1 MANWLVTGAS
11 SGIGYGIAM
20 AALAAGNRVAVTSR
34 SLTKL
39 QRLTEQYP
47 QQCFPVA
54 LELSDDDSIVLAIEK
69 LDDFGLID
77 VLMTNAGHGYRAAV
91 EEGEDERIR
100 EIYAT
105 NLFGPVKLI
114 RHFLPHMR
122 HQHRGA
128 IINISSI
135 AAVQSGVGS
144 GYYASTKAALEQISR
159 ALQEEVTSL
168 GIKVMVVEPGGFRT
182 AFYGDNLKGTQK
194 DIADYKATAWKTH
207 KENVK
212 NDHREPGDP
221 LKAGKVIVETIAK
234 DDPPKTLL
242 LGSDAVAFVSGQ
254 LKQRLQEI
262 ADWQDVSK
270 RTDY

>member
-34 SLTKL
+34 SLAKL
-39 QRLTEQYP
+39 KRLTEQYP

-54 LELSDDDSIVLAIEK
+54 LELSDDASIEQALEK
-69 LDDFGLID
+69 LRDFGPID
-77 VLMTNAGHGYRAAV
+77 VLVNNAGHGYRAAV

-105 NLFGPVKLI
+105 NLFGPIKLI
-114 RHFLPHMR
+114 QHFLPHMR
-122 HQHRGA
+122 HQHSGV
-128 IINISSI
+128 IINVSSI

-159 ALQEEVTSL
+159 ALQEEVSDL
-168 GIKVMVVEPGGFRT
+168 GIKVMIVEPGGFRT
-182 AFYGDNLKGTQK
+182 EFYGDNLKGTQK
-194 DIADYKATAWKTH
+194 DIDDYAATAWKTH

-212 NDHREPGDP
+212 NDHQEPGDP
-221 LKAGKVIVETIAK
+221 LKAGQVIVDVISQ
-234 DDPPKTLL
+234 DNPPKTLL
-242 LGSDAVAFVSGQ
+242 LGSDAVDFVDHQ
-254 LKQRLQEI
+254 LTQRIDEI
-262 ADWQDVSK
+262 NVWKDISK
-270 RTDY
+270 KTDY

>member
-1 MANWLVTGAS
+1 M
-11 SGIGYGIAM
+11 
-20 AALAAGNRVAVTSR
+20 
-34 SLTKL
+34 
-39 QRLTEQYP
+39 
-47 QQCFPVA
+47 A

-77 VLMTNAGHGYRAAV
+77 VLVTNAGHGYRAAF

-128 IINISSI
+128 IINISSV

-159 ALQEEVTSL
+159 GSL
-168 GIKVMVVEPGGFRT
+168 
-182 AFYGDNLKGTQK
+182 
-194 DIADYKATAWKTH
+194 AW
-207 KENVK
+207 
-212 NDHREPGDP
+212 
-221 LKAGKVIVETIAK
+221 
-234 DDPPKTLL
+234 
-242 LGSDAVAFVSGQ
+242 VS
-254 LKQRLQEI
+254 RS
-262 ADWQDVSK
+262 W
-270 RTDY
+270 

>member
-39 QRLTEQYP
+39 KKLTEQYP

-77 VLMTNAGHGYRAAV
+77 VLVTNAGYGYRAAV

-128 IINISSI
+128 IINISSV

-159 ALQEEVTSL
+159 GSL
-168 GIKVMVVEPGGFRT
+168 
-182 AFYGDNLKGTQK
+182 
-194 DIADYKATAWKTH
+194 AW
-207 KENVK
+207 
-212 NDHREPGDP
+212 
-221 LKAGKVIVETIAK
+221 
-234 DDPPKTLL
+234 
-242 LGSDAVAFVSGQ
+242 VS
-254 LKQRLQEI
+254 RS
-262 ADWQDVSK
+262 W
-270 RTDY
+270 